1 MKIVKVGFNT
11 VNGGY
16 YEVYVLVPQ
25 VSEEIIIKAIENE
38 VDLPIDYIDYYE
50 VVANEYYNLTTG
62 KMLIQYMEDW
72 S

>member
-16 YEVYVLVPQ
+16 HEVYALVPQ
-25 VSEEIIIKAIENE
+25 VSEEIIIKAIEDK
-38 VDLPIDYIDYYE
+38 VGLPIDYIDYYK
-50 VVANEYYNLTTG
+50 VVADEYYNLTTG
-62 KMLIQYMEDW
+62 KMLIQYREDW